1 MKITFSAS
9 AGTGKAK
16 AKHAIVVTTTD
27 ALTLGTEAK
36 AIDKA
41 TKGAVAK
48 ALKSSRFNGKAGEC
62 LSVAGVDG
70 VAGDRVVV
78 LGLGKA
84 KEFDAIAAENAGG
97 QLVAHLNGVAVKSA
111 ELILDTV
118 KGAKIDDG
126 EAAARAAFGAY
137 LRAYRFDKYRT
148 KLKDDEKPSLG
159 ALKLVSAGTKAAK
172 EAYAELEKVA
182 DGVYLA
188 RDVVNEP
195 GNVIY
200 PETLADECKKLTDL
214 GVKVEVLNE
223 AKMKKLGMGALL
235 GVGQGSVRESQL
247 VVMRW
252 EGGKKS
258 DQPVAF
264 VGKGVTF
271 DTGGISIK
279 PSNGME
285 EMKFDMGGSGTVI
298 GLMKAL
304 AGRKA
309 TANVV
314 GVVGLVENMPDGNA
328 QRPGDIVTSM
338 SGQTIEV
345 LNTDAEGRLV
355 LADALWYT
363 QDRFKP
369 QFMINLATLTGAILV
384 ALGDTRAGVFSNNDE
399 LCDKLNKASEKTGE
413 KLWRLPLGDEY
424 DKMIDSPVADMQNI
438 GADRIAGS
446 ITAGQFLQRFVNDVP
461 WAHLDIAGTGWTK
474 KDQPT
479 TPKGATAYGVRLLN
493 TLVQDFYEK

>member
-247 VVMRW
+247 V
-252 EGGKKS
+252 
-258 DQPVAF
+258 
-264 VGKGVTF
+264 
-271 DTGGISIK
+271 
-279 PSNGME
+279 
-285 EMKFDMGGSGTVI
+285 
-298 GLMKAL
+298 
-304 AGRKA
+304 
-309 TANVV
+309 
-314 GVVGLVENMPDGNA
+314 
-328 QRPGDIVTSM
+328 
-338 SGQTIEV
+338 
-345 LNTDAEGRLV
+345 
-355 LADALWYT
+355 
-363 QDRFKP
+363 
-369 QFMINLATLTGAILV
+369 
-384 ALGDTRAGVFSNNDE
+384 
-399 LCDKLNKASEKTGE
+399 
-413 KLWRLPLGDEY
+413 
-424 DKMIDSPVADMQNI
+424 
-438 GADRIAGS
+438 
-446 ITAGQFLQRFVNDVP
+446 
-461 WAHLDIAGTGWTK
+461 
-474 KDQPT
+474 
-479 TPKGATAYGVRLLN
+479 
-493 TLVQDFYEK
+493 